1 MTEDICEPQAAR
13 DTRGQTSCSA
23 EVICCVHSSD
33 EVSDFFV
40 SNGLGACQD
49 SICSFLGIEDA
60 ADLKLIELADLHSSR
75 FSTWANGSLTIVQQ
89 KKLMKA
95 FS

>member
-1 MTEDICEPQAAR
+1 MTEM
-13 DTRGQTSCSA
+13 TSDD
-23 EVICCVHSSD
+23 VICCVHSSD

-49 SICSFLGIEDA
+49 SICKFLGIEHA
-60 ADLKLIELADLHSSR
+60 ADLKLIELADLHSSWFR
-75 FSTWANGSLTIVQQ
+75 NWANGSLTIVQQ
-89 KKLMKA
+89 KKLLKA

>member
-1 MTEDICEPQAAR
+1 M
-13 DTRGQTSCSA
+13 
-23 EVICCVHSSD
+23 
-33 EVSDFFV
+33 
-40 SNGLGACQD
+40 
-49 SICSFLGIEDA
+49 FLGIEDA

-75 FSTWANGSLTIVQQ
+75 FSNWANGSLTIVQQ